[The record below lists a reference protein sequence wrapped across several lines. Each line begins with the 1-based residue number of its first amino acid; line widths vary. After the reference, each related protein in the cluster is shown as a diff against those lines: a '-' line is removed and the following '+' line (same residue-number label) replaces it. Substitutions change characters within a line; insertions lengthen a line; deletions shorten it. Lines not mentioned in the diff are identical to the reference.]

1 MRVKEIGESDLLVTF
16 LTPERG
22 RLRGIAKG
30 ARKSRK
36 RFVNC
41 LDIFSLVNLEYIA
54 RKGGLYFINSGKL
67 MESYPGLRRDFST
80 LSRAS
85 YMVELTEIL
94 FPWELPDRNIFEILK
109 KGLHLLSEGK
119 RIDLVPLFF
128 EVVAMS
134 LGGYGINLEK
144 CCVCGRR
151 YAGEGKAVF
160 KPEKGGIACMRCQ
173 PVTAVNPGISPDTVN
188 IMGLMQSGSIRAFE
202 ETDVPDESILEIRP
216 VLKLHREYHLG
227 QRPRTANYME

>member
-1 MRVKEIGESDLLVTF
+1 MRIKEIGESDLLVTF
-16 LTPERG
+16 LTPDRG

-30 ARKSRK
+30 ARRSRK

-41 LDIFSLVNLEYIA
+41 LDIFSLVNLEYVS
-54 RKGGLYFINSGKL
+54 RKGGLYLINSGKL
-67 MESYPGLRRDFST
+67 VDSFPGLRRNFSI

-109 KGLHLLSEGK
+109 KSFHLLSEGK
-119 RIDLVPLFF
+119 RIDLIPLFF

-144 CCVCGRR
+144 CCVCARK

-173 PVTAVNPGISPDTVN
+173 QVTAATPGISPDSVN
-188 IMGLMQSGSIRAFE
+188 IIGLMQSGSIAAFE
-202 ETDVPDESILEIRP
+202 EMDVPYEAIMEIRP
-216 VLKLHREYHLG
+216 ILKLHREYHLG
-227 QRPRTANYME
+227 QRPRTANYLD